1 MATYNIDIVKDK
13 KHFYILDF
21 TLIRPLVG
29 TEISEEKAIDF
40 ARGYKTGI
48 EINSYN
54 KYQPKIENIIVDT
67 TDIKQYIRDKRK
79 EYQAV
84 WQNEK

>member
-54 KYQPKIENIIVDT
+54 KY
-67 TDIKQYIRDKRK
+67 
-79 EYQAV
+79 
-84 WQNEK
+84 